1 MGHDR
6 QTNRCIGSLRGYLTC
21 VVLKMSIRWS
31 GEHETTIPA
40 ALRHAC
46 TMWPHKTF
54 LDFSGSTFTYADVDR
69 ESNQL
74 AHGLAKLGVSP
85 GDRICWM
92 LPNVIEAI
100 FVWFAI
106 NKLGAVSVP
115 INTDLRGEYLRH
127 QVANAGAAIV
137 VVDADYAD
145 RIMEIA
151 DDLPELRTVLCKGSL
166 HVEGRGLQVQSL
178 AATRSSNTNPI
189 EYEPEPADLAVLM
202 YTSGTTGPSKG
213 CMVSHNYACN
223 FGARDAWAV
232 ALRHD
237 DIHWTPCPLFHAAAA
252 FGVVLGTL
260 MTGAT
265 ASIYPRFSLSSF
277 WDEIERSRATVVFM
291 LSIMLS
297 LVPSAA
303 DSDASKRCYAQI
315 RTLYGGPLG
324 SALRARWKERFG
336 VKYAAPAGYGLTEV
350 CFATLCRVETSDI
363 PDNASGR
370 RFDDFDVRIID
381 DNGNECPVNVPGEII
396 VRPHKPNI
404 MFQGYWRQPEATLA
418 AMRDLW
424 FHTGDLGKFDAD
436 DYFYFVDRKK
446 DYLRRGGENISSFEV
461 EATFAAHPAIAEVAA
476 HSVLS
481 DISEDELKVT
491 LVLKLNAKLEPEVL
505 CQWSID
511 RLPRFAVPRYIEFRR
526 QLPKTATG
534 RVQKE
539 LLRSQ
544 GVTLETWDRK
554 MSKFDFGTKT

>member
-1 MGHDR
+1 
-6 QTNRCIGSLRGYLTC
+6 
-21 VVLKMSIRWS
+21 MSIRWS

-40 ALRHAC
+40 ALRRAC
-46 TMWPHKTF
+46 TKWPHKTF

-69 ESNQL
+69 ETNQL

-115 INTDLRGEYLRH
+115 INTELRGEYLRH
-127 QVANAGAAIV
+127 QVANAGASIF

-145 RIMEIA
+145 RIIAIA
-151 DDLPELRTVLCKGSL
+151 DDLPELRTVVCKGSPR
-166 HVEGRGLQVQSL
+166 VEGRRLKVQSL
-178 AATRSSNTNPI
+178 AETRSSNVNPI
-189 EYEPEPADLAVLM
+189 EYEPKPLDLAVLM

-213 CMVSHNYACN
+213 CMVGHNYACN
-223 FGARDAWAV
+223 FGARDAWAIG
-232 ALRHD
+232 LRQE

-265 ASIYPRFSLSSF
+265 ASIYPHFSLSSF

-303 DSDASKRCYAQI
+303 DTDVSRRCYGQI

-324 SALRARWKERFG
+324 SVLRSRWKERFG

-350 CFATLCRVETSDI
+350 CFVTLCNLETADI
-363 PDNASGR
+363 PDNASGQR
-370 RFDDFDVRIID
+370 YYDFDVRIID
-381 DNGNECPVNVPGEII
+381 DNGAECPVNVPGEII
-396 VRPHKPNI
+396 VRPRKPNI

-418 AMRDLW
+418 AMHDLW
-424 FHTGDLGKFDAD
+424 FHTGDLGKFDAN

-461 EATFAAHPAIAEVAA
+461 ESTFASHPDIAEVAA

-491 LVLKLNAKLEPEVL
+491 LVLKLSATLEPEVL
-505 CQWSID
+505 CQWSVD
-511 RLPRFAVPRYIEFRR
+511 RLPRFAVPRYIEFRP

-544 GVTLETWDRK
+544 GVTPQTWDRK
-554 MSKFDFGTKT
+554 TSKLYFGTKA